1 MKVKPCRYHHALKKT
16 MSNLIS
22 ALLKDGL
29 IVPNNNSFS
38 SLVLSV
44 KKKNDTWRVCVGY
57 KGLNVVTIKDSFPIP
72 AIDKLLDELDGVS
85 IFLKTDLGS
94 DYHQIHELVN
104 SLASV
109 SNRHK

>member
-85 IFLKTDLGS
+85 IF
-94 DYHQIHELVN
+94 
-104 SLASV
+104 
-109 SNRHK
+109 

>member
-1 MKVKPCRYHHALKKT
+1 

-72 AIDKLLDELDGVS
+72 AIDKLLDELDG
-85 IFLKTDLGS
+85 S
-94 DYHQIHELVN
+94 DYHQIHVLVN

-109 SNRHK
+109 PNRHK